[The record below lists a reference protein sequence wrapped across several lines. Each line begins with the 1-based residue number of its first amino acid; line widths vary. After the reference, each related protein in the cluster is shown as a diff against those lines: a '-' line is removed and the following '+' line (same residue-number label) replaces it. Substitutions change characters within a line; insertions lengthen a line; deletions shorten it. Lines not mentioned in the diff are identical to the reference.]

1 MVKIIQTKRF
11 AKNFS
16 SLLESV
22 LERSPEFALDLLD
35 AFDKIIATVSRFSE
49 IGVPKTRHW
58 YGTNVVLRDIE
69 IFVRHR
75 QFTVR
80 YLYKKSVN
88 QVVLVH
94 IWIDGQYHNQGF

>member
-1 MVKIIQTKRF
+1 MIKIVQTKLF
-11 AKNFS
+11 TKNFS

-22 LERSPEFALDLLD
+22 LESSPAFTLDLLD
-35 AFDKIIATVSRFSE
+35 AFDKIIATISRFME
-49 IGVPKTRHW
+49 IGVPKTRRW

-80 YLYKKSVN
+80 YFYKRSLN
-88 QVVLVH
+88 QIVLVH
-94 IWIDGQYHNQGF
+94 IWIDGQDHN